1 MATPKLKRGRKK
13 GTTDDT
19 FGAAP
24 RYHQAYLVLGQRLR
38 DGIYPPD
45 VALPTEEELRQEFG
59 VSRVTIRRAL
69 AEIEREG
76 LIRRVRGSGT
86 YPVATASAQTPRANI
101 SGLYENLA
109 TLGLRTRAD
118 VLRFEHIPTPL
129 ALRQRDE
136 RFGNSVL
143 LIVRVRRMGRE
154 PFSHMSSY
162 LPESM
167 ARHFRKGRLGNAP
180 VLMTLE
186 TAGLVAATAEQT
198 LTARAADAD
207 TAGVLQVSVG
217 SPLIHMKRL
226 TRDHTGA
233 PLEFFESFYR
243 PDKFE
248 YQMTLSRS
256 RTGEAPKWI
265 PIS

>member
-1 MATPKLKRGRKK
+1 MATVRKKPGRKK
-13 GTTDDT
+13 GIATGA
-19 FGAAP
+19 FGATP

-38 DGIYPPD
+38 DGIYPAE

-76 LIRRVRGSGT
+76 LIRRIRGSGT
-86 YPVATASAQTPRANI
+86 YPVCTAARQTPRANI
-101 SGLYENLA
+101 SGLYENLT
-109 TLGLRTRAD
+109 TLGLRTRAEL
-118 VLRFEHIPTPL
+118 LRFEHIPTPL
-129 ALRQRDE
+129 TLRQRDE
-136 RFGNSVL
+136 RFGDSVL
-143 LIVRVRRMGRE
+143 LIVRLRSMGQE

-162 LPESM
+162 LPESV
-167 ARHFRKGRLGNAP
+167 APFFRKSRLGNEP

-186 TAGLVAATAEQT
+186 VAGLVPATAEQT
-198 LTARAADAD
+198 LTAKAADAD
-207 TAGVLQVSVG
+207 TASALQVPVG

-226 TRDHTGA
+226 SRDQSGA

-265 PIS
+265 PIG